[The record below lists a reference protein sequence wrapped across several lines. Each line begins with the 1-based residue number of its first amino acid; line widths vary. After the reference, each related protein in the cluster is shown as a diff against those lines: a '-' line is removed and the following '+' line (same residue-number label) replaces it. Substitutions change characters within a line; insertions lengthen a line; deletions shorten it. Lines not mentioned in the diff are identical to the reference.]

1 MAVAQRVPRRSRR
14 TTRAKTHRY
23 TIDASVFVNAFNP
36 HEDGHAQSLQVL
48 TTIQERG
55 DPAIVPTLIVAEVA
69 RPSLGQATT
78 ARVRFIMQTRQLHSR
93 T

>member
-1 MAVAQRVPRRSRR
+1 
-14 TTRAKTHRY
+14 
-23 TIDASVFVNAFNP
+23 VFVNAFNP

-55 DPAIVPTLIVAEVA
+55 DPVIVPTLIVAEVA

-78 ARVRFIMQTRQLHSR
+78 ALVRFNMQTRRLRSR